1 MVIYYLLPQK
11 LNDTTGDEIDL
22 KKKNYTL
29 RAFLFNPVTVAI
41 YGIGAYYVCSLAQYG
56 GVAQKAPIILT
67 IFISLIVWMGWGLYW
82 YIWKV
87 DKKQTPSPHTIKR
100 SKFLFL
106 LSINFSLLITVAS
119 GISLYHSGTNYQ
131 GKLAY
136 VIQDYL
142 TSSDVT
148 FDHNNVYQDGLNGL
162 LEDLETK
169 YDLPDELYVSNQVE
183 LTFNKAGDITTFY
196 SFLYGL
202 NDAGETESYLI
213 DYDSSKSADFSVTL
227 NGNVN
232 PTFEKNMRLQPLLD
246 AMEILPIK
254 ETVKDWDEDSFG
266 IYYAGSRSWGY
277 NTEGILYFDEK
288 GDTFPIETAFNEIIG
303 YSISVYTPTNNTIT
317 PVRFVDY
324 TPDVSP
330 IQSGD
335 VPTDQNMND
344 IETHFLTKKLG
355 YQLVVVDAAAGSR
368 FYSLNKT
375 TDGGNTWNVVNADPF
390 AGQLGVS
397 SGITFM
403 DESLGFVG
411 LSHSGGS
418 YADLYRTTDG
428 GISFETVELPTIEV
442 PLTDTEKYAPFDFP
456 EMPYKESDS
465 LFIQVGQGQDGDYN
479 GGSKALYQ
487 SKDNGE
493 TWAFVGEV

>member
-1 MVIYYLLPQK
+1 M
-11 LNDTTGDEIDL
+11 
-22 KKKNYTL
+22 
-29 RAFLFNPVTVAI
+29 R
-41 YGIGAYYVCSLAQYG
+41 
-56 GVAQKAPIILT
+56 
-67 IFISLIVWMGWGLYW
+67 
-82 YIWKV
+82 
-87 DKKQTPSPHTIKR
+87 R

-106 LSINFSLLITVAS
+106 FSVNSFLLITLAS
-119 GISLYHSGTNYQ
+119 GISLYQSGTNSQ
-131 GKLAY
+131 GRLAF

-142 TSSDVT
+142 KSSDVQ
-148 FDHNNVYQDGLNGL
+148 FVHNNIYKDGLNGL
-162 LEDLETK
+162 FEDLETK
-169 YDLPDELYVSNQVE
+169 YDLPEELYVSNQVE
-183 LTFNKAGDITTFY
+183 LTFNKKGDITTLY

-202 NDAGETESYLI
+202 NDDGETESFLI
-213 DYDSSKSADFSVTL
+213 DYDSSKSNDLSVTL

-232 PTFEKNMRLQPLLD
+232 PTFEKTMRLQPLLD
-246 AMEILPIK
+246 AMENLPIK
-254 ETVKDWDEDSFG
+254 ETVKDWDEETLG

-303 YSISVYTPTNNTIT
+303 YTISVYTPNNNTIT

-324 TPDVSP
+324 SPTVSP
-330 IQSGD
+330 AQIGD

-344 IETHFLTKKLG
+344 NETYFLTEKTG
-355 YQLVVVDAAAGSR
+355 YQLFVVDAALGSR
-368 FYSLNKT
+368 FYTLNKT
-375 TDGGNTWNVVNADPF
+375 TDGGNTWDVINSDPF
-390 AGQLGVS
+390 VGQLGVS

-403 DESLGFVG
+403 DENLGFIG

-428 GISFETVELPTIEV
+428 GATFEEVELPMIEV

-465 LFIQVGQGQDGDYN
+465 LFIQVNQGQDGDYN
-479 GGSKALYQ
+479 GGSKGLYQ

-493 TWAFVGEV
+493 TWTFVGEV

>member
-1 MVIYYLLPQK
+1 MPITFRKFYT
-11 LNDTTGDEIDL
+11 NEDEDEIYL
-22 KKKNYTL
+22 KNKNYKL
-29 RAFLFNPVTVAI
+29 RAFIFNPITVAI
-41 YGIGAYYVCSLAQYG
+41 YAIGCYYLCSLAQDG
-56 GVAQKAPIILT
+56 GIAQKAPIILI
-67 IFISLIVWMGWGLYW
+67 IFLSLFVWVGWGLYW
-82 YIWKV
+82 YIWKTN
-87 DKKQTPSPHTIKR
+87 KNQSTSPRSIRR

-106 LSINFSLLITVAS
+106 FSVNSFLLITLAS
-119 GISLYHSGTNYQ
+119 GISLYQSGTNSQ
-131 GKLAY
+131 GRLAF

-142 TSSDVT
+142 QSSDVQ
-148 FDHNNVYQDGLNGL
+148 FVHNNVYEDGLNGL

-169 YDLPDELYVSNQVE
+169 YDLPEELYVSNQVE
-183 LTFNKAGDITTFY
+183 LTFNKKGDITTLY

-202 NDAGETESYLI
+202 NEDGETESFLI
-213 DYDSSKSADFSVTL
+213 DYDSSKSDELSMTL

-232 PTFEKNMRLQPLLD
+232 PTFEKTMRLQPLVD
-246 AMEILPIK
+246 AMENLPIK
-254 ETVKDWDEDSFG
+254 ETVKDWDEETLG

-303 YSISVYTPTNNTIT
+303 YTISVYTPNNNTIT

-324 TPDVSP
+324 SPTVSP
-330 IQSGD
+330 AQIGD

-344 IETHFLTKKLG
+344 NETYFLTEKTG
-355 YQLVVVDAAAGSR
+355 YQLFVVDAALGSR
-368 FYSLNKT
+368 FYTLNKT
-375 TDGGNTWNVVNADPF
+375 TDGGNTWNVVNSDPF
-390 AGQLGVS
+390 VGQLGVS

-403 DESLGFVG
+403 DENLGFIG

-428 GISFETVELPTIEV
+428 GATFEEVELPMIEV

-465 LFIQVGQGQDGDYN
+465 LFIQVNQGQDGDYN
-479 GGSKALYQ
+479 GGTKALYQ
-487 SKDNGE
+487 SKDNGK
-493 TWAFVGEV
+493 TWTFVGEV